1 MSIPGTFDDVP
12 ARKPLTPAH
21 LASRRICLMASR
33 SLIGLF
39 LASPTE
45 QLLGSPV
52 VVYARVG
59 YAVLVLLKLQ
69 ISAALPGGAM
79 NGLLIDTVT
88 GDSATQ
94 IYQYLES
101 LIVRLEELEA
111 LGGRIASV
119 WMSMVRIIHAWY
131 EAYFIPA
138 ASGRGAESHSNVDPI
153 LEPLR
158 HCVQSSVVQPAY
170 TITPEA
176 VRQMV
181 GADMLKQHPYSVTDQ
196 GFASVVPDFGSSV
209 CSVLATMSSEEEEA
223 FLSSAL
229 DTGEID
235 RWMDPRIGLG
245 DIQNRLFEFSAL

>member
-1 MSIPGTFDDVP
+1 
-12 ARKPLTPAH
+12 
-21 LASRRICLMASR
+21 MASR

-39 LASPTE
+39 LSSPTE

-101 LIVRLEELEA
+101 LIARLEELEA
-111 LGGRIASV
+111 RGGRIASV
-119 WMSMVRIIHAWY
+119 WMSTIRVIHAWY

-138 ASGRGAESHSNVDPI
+138 VSGRGPESNSDVDPV

-158 HCVQSSVVQPAY
+158 HCVQSTVVQPAY
-170 TITPEA
+170 TITPDVVKQNVA
-176 VRQMV
+176 L
-181 GADMLKQHPYSVTDQ
+181 DMLKQHPYSVTDQ
-196 GFASVVPDFGSSV
+196 GFASLVSEFGTSV
-209 CSVLATMSSEEEEA
+209 CNVLSTMSPGEEEA

-229 DTGEID
+229 DMGEID
-235 RWMDPRIGLG
+235 RWMDPSIGLG
-245 DIQNRLFEFSAL
+245 DIQNRLFEFTAL

>member
-1 MSIPGTFDDVP
+1 
-12 ARKPLTPAH
+12 
-21 LASRRICLMASR
+21 MASR

-69 ISAALPGGAM
+69 ISAALPGGSM

-101 LIVRLEELEA
+101 LIARLEELEA

-138 ASGRGAESHSNVDPI
+138 ASGREVTTSNSNVDPV

-158 HCVQSSVVQPAY
+158 HCVQSSVVQPPVYMINQEAAKQKNVS
-170 TITPEA
+170 PE
-176 VRQMV
+176 M
-181 GADMLKQHPYSVTDQ
+181 MKQHPYSVTDQ
-196 GFASVVPDFGSSV
+196 GFSSLVSDFGTSI
-209 CSVLATMSSEEEEA
+209 CGVLSTMNADEEEE

-229 DTGEID
+229 DTGEVD